1 MKDNVERV
9 DARTISREEF
19 VERFERPFKPV
30 VLTHTQDDWMAK
42 YKWTTDVSN
51 QRPGCKVIKLI
62 PCSTQLSTKFQLIIK
77 TKILTNEEVS
87 LMLYSSC

>member
-42 YKWTTDVSN
+42 YKWTTDVSSEG
-51 QRPGCKVIKLI
+51 PCPEVIKLFS
-62 PCSTQLSTKFQLIIK
+62 CSTQLSTNFNCSK
-77 TKILTNEEVS
+77 
-87 LMLYSSC
+87 